1 MGLAEALACG
11 VPAVAFDLP
20 SGPRDMIR
28 PGIDGLLVPPGD
40 IGAFAAAMSNLM
52 ADADRRRTMACQAP
66 HILERYGVAHV
77 MAIWDDLLVRVMA
90 R

>member
-1 MGLAEALACG
+1 
-11 VPAVAFDLP
+11 
-20 SGPRDMIR
+20 
-28 PGIDGLLVPPGD
+28 
-40 IGAFAAAMSNLM
+40 MSNLM